1 MSASLRERLGMMTG
15 TDLLPPP
22 RPSPPA
28 NGSRMTD
35 QLRRAG
41 WTQLAPDV
49 HGRDCEIPVP
59 EDLTGPVAGR
69 LLPAECR
76 LKDCLFWDTETTGL
90 AGAGTVIFLMGCA
103 WVEGP
108 RLRIRQVFLADF
120 PGEQRFLEHLREL
133 FSRFQVFVSYNGKA
147 FDSTIL
153 KTRLVM
159 SGMTMALGYQLDL
172 LYLARRFWRRLLAN
186 CRLTTIEQE
195 VLGERR
201 VDDVP
206 GWMVPDIYFD
216 SLRRGA
222 LGRLPAV
229 FRHNELDVIALAR
242 LLGVV
247 SDILAGNAQRTPAA
261 GVDRAAVGWFLLQQ
275 GDRRGARM
283 LRLAY
288 QAGDQY
294 AGHLLGGHL
303 KRAGEWRDAV
313 IVWQDLVRTHD
324 SLDAA
329 VELSKY
335 YEHRARDLEAALT
348 WIVPFV
354 ARDVAGEDLLH
365 REARIRNKLRRSN
378 ADQEPGGLRQ
388 VPGQGPAGPEAAPQ
402 AAVPGR

>member
-1 MSASLRERLGMMTG
+1 MSTSLRERLGMMTG

-22 RPSPPA
+22 PVPA
-28 NGSRMTD
+28 KGSTMAD

-41 WTQLAPDV
+41 WSELAPHV
-49 HGRDCEIPVP
+49 YGRDCAIPVP
-59 EDLTGPVAGR
+59 DDLTGPVAGR
-69 LLPAECR
+69 LLPAQCGLE
-76 LKDCLFWDTETTGL
+76 DCVFWDTETTGL
-90 AGAGTVIFLMGCA
+90 AGAGTVIFLVGCA
-103 WVEGP
+103 WVEGA
-108 RLRIRQVFLADF
+108 RLRLRQVFLADF

-186 CRLTTIEQE
+186 CRLTTVEEE
-195 VLGERR
+195 VLGVRR
-201 VDDVP
+201 GDDVP

-216 SLRRGA
+216 SLRRGV

-229 FRHNELDVIALAR
+229 FRHNELDVVALAR

-247 SDILAGNAQRTPAA
+247 SDILAGNERRMPAA

-283 LRLAY
+283 LRQAY
-288 QAGDQY
+288 QDGDQY

-335 YEHRARDLEAALT
+335 YEHRTRDLGAALT
-348 WIVPFV
+348 WIVPFLT
-354 ARDVAGEDLLH
+354 RDVAGDDLLH
-365 REARIRNKLRRSN
+365 REARIRAKLRRAA
-378 ADQEPGGLRQ
+378 AD
-388 VPGQGPAGPEAAPQ
+388 
-402 AAVPGR
+402 